1 MKKILVIEDEQF
13 VRENIVEILEA
24 SGYAVVSAPNGAAG
38 VTLAQEHLPNIILCD
53 VMMPELDGHGV
64 LQAVRINAATANI
77 PFIFLTARAD
87 TNDLRHGMNLGADD
101 YITKPF
107 RVSELLKAVEMRL
120 SKQDTVRE
128 SAEEKLRLLRAN
140 ISLSLPHEF
149 LTPLSGILG
158 FSELLLSSYDML
170 AREEILEMLQQLNT
184 SARRIHHLVQNF
196 LLYAKLVSLSSERS
210 KIHIE
215 HYDAVLSPDSIIEE
229 VIQSKAQ
236 QEERTEDTKI
246 DLCDDVPIAMSSSYF
261 TKIIEEIIDNALK
274 YSRSGTP
281 ITVRSSHNDRIY
293 TIEVSNFG
301 RTMSYEQ
308 VAAIGAYTQFDRQVY
323 EQQGSGLGLSIV
335 LKLLELHDGH
345 FVIKSENEQTTV
357 RLEIPLVEHYRH
369 ENPN

>member
-24 SGYAVVSAPNGAAG
+24 SGYAVVSAPNGAIGAKLAG
-38 VTLAQEHLPNIILCD
+38 EHLPDIILCD

-64 LQAVRINAATANI
+64 LSALRKNAATANI

-87 TNDLRHGMNLGADD
+87 TRDLRDGMNLGADD

-120 SKQDTVRE
+120 TKQDTVRN

-158 FSELLLSSYDML
+158 FSELLLSSYDSL
-170 AREEILEMLQQLNT
+170 SREEIMEMLEQLNT

-196 LLYAKLVSLSSERS
+196 LLYAKLVSLASERS

-215 HYDAVLSPDSIIEE
+215 NYDAVASPRSIIEE
-229 VIQSKAQ
+229 VIYSKAHH
-236 QEERTEDTKI
+236 EERTEDITFT
-246 DLCDDVPIAMSSSYF
+246 LCNDVPLAMSSVYF
-261 TKIIEEIIDNALK
+261 TKIVEEIIDNALK
-274 YSRSGTP
+274 YSQPQTP
-281 ITVRSSHNDRIY
+281 ITISTMHDNRTY
-293 TIEVSNFG
+293 TVEMTNHG
-301 RTMSYEQ
+301 RTMTSEQ
-308 VAAIGAYTQFDRQVY
+308 IAAIGAYTQFDRQVY
-323 EQQGSGLGLSIV
+323 EQQGSGLGLSIT

-345 FVIKSENEQTTV
+345 FVIKSDNGKTVV
-357 RLEIPLVEHYRH
+357 RLEIPLVELSQRDASL
-369 ENPN
+369 

>member
-24 SGYAVVSAPNGAAG
+24 SGYSVVSAPNGAIGAG
-38 VTLAQEHLPNIILCD
+38 LAGEHLPDIILCD

-64 LQAVRINAATANI
+64 LKALRKNAATANI

-87 TNDLRHGMNLGADD
+87 TSDLRHGMNLGADD

-120 SKQDTVRE
+120 AKQDTVRN

-158 FSELLLSSYDML
+158 FSELLLSSYDAL
-170 AREEILEMLQQLNT
+170 SREEILEMLEQLNT

-196 LLYAKLVSLSSERS
+196 LLYAKLVSVASERS

-215 HYDAVLSPDSIIEE
+215 NYDAVASPRSIIEE
-229 VIQSKAQ
+229 VIYSKAQ
-236 QEERTEDTKI
+236 HEERTEDITITVSK
-246 DLCDDVPIAMSSSYF
+246 DVPLAMSSVYF

-274 YSRSGTP
+274 YSLKGTP
-281 ITVRSSHNDRIY
+281 ITVSTTQDDRIY
-293 TIEVSNFG
+293 TVEMTNLG
-301 RTMSYEQ
+301 RTMTSEQ
-308 VAAIGAYTQFDRQVY
+308 IAAIGAYTQFDRQVY
-323 EQQGSGLGLSIV
+323 EQQGSGLGLSIT

-345 FVIKSENEQTTV
+345 FVIKSENGKTTV
-357 RLEIPLVEHYRH
+357 RLEIPLVEVSLR
-369 ENPN
+369 EELS

>member
-24 SGYAVVSAPNGAAG
+24 SGYSVVSAPNGAIGAG
-38 VTLAQEHLPNIILCD
+38 LAGEHLPDIILCD

-64 LQAVRINAATANI
+64 LKALRNNAATANI

-87 TNDLRHGMNLGADD
+87 TMNLGADD

-120 SKQDTVRE
+120 AKQDTVRN

-158 FSELLLSSYDML
+158 FSELLLSSYDAL
-170 AREEILEMLQQLNT
+170 SREEILEMLEQLNT

-196 LLYAKLVSLSSERS
+196 LLYAKLVSVASERS

-215 HYDAVLSPDSIIEE
+215 NYDAVASPKSIIEE
-229 VIQSKAQ
+229 VIYSKAQ
-236 QEERTEDTKI
+236 HEERTEDITITVSK
-246 DLCDDVPIAMSSSYF
+246 DVPLAMSSVYF

-274 YSRSGTP
+274 YSQKGTP
-281 ITVRSSHNDRIY
+281 ITVSTDQDDRTY
-293 TIEVSNFG
+293 TVEMTNIG
-301 RTMSYEQ
+301 RTMTSEQ
-308 VAAIGAYTQFDRQVY
+308 IAAIGAYTQFDRQVY
-323 EQQGSGLGLSIV
+323 EQQGSGLGLSIT

-345 FVIKSENEQTTV
+345 FVIKSENGKTTV
-357 RLEIPLVEHYRH
+357 RLEIRVVEV
-369 ENPN
+369 PP